1 LPGQVL
7 GTLAGVTRFVPSVR
21 SRGERADGNWLV
33 QRTSRVPANVQPFLD
48 DFMAY
53 VATEA
58 RDYVQSTPRPRS
70 PAQFREFVTAFLARI
85 AVPLEMVQQVIIA
98 AAYRWP
104 AGSAERVTKAATGAA
119 SAATAG
125 YGQTIAYGSALT
137 ATAGALTVGV
147 VGEMI
152 ELYAVASARTTAYRW
167 AGLYPGEQVIAADLE
182 QILRS
187 KHLLAAG
194 TRRHVGDEYLTA
206 LLDLI
211 EREMVDSIVVPLV
224 GPARAAYRSVR
235 NVGLAFDTPLT
246 RLADDAPNVPPSR
259 ADVVLR
265 FRELLDRF
273 EGPRRLA
280 PGWAAS

>member
-1 LPGQVL
+1 M
-7 GTLAGVTRFVPSVR
+7 
-21 SRGERADGNWLV
+21 
-33 QRTSRVPANVQPFLD
+33 SRVPANVQPFLD

-58 RDYVQSTPRPRS
+58 RDYVKTTPRPRS
-70 PAQFREFVTAFLARI
+70 PAQFRAFVTGFLTRI
-85 AVPLEMVQQVIIA
+85 AVPLEMVQQVLIA

-104 AGSAERVTKAATGAA
+104 AASAERVTKAATGAA

-167 AGLYPGEQVIAADLE
+167 AGLYPGDQMIASDLE

-194 TRRHVGDEYLTA
+194 TRRHIGDQYVTA

-246 RLADDAPNVPPSR
+246 RLPDDAANVPPAR
-259 ADVVLR
+259 ADVVLK

-273 EGPRRLA
+273 EGPRRLP
-280 PGWAAS
+280 PGWATS

>member
-1 LPGQVL
+1 
-7 GTLAGVTRFVPSVR
+7 
-21 SRGERADGNWLV
+21 V
-33 QRTSRVPANVQPFLD
+33 QRMARVPANVQPFLD
-48 DFMAY
+48 DFMTH
-53 VATEA
+53 VAAEA
-58 RDYVQSTPRPRS
+58 RDFVQSTPRPRS
-70 PAQFREFVTAFLARI
+70 PAQFRAFVTAFLARI
-85 AVPLEMVQQVIIA
+85 AVPLDMVQQVLIA

-104 AGSAERVTKAATGAA
+104 AASAERVTKAATGVA

-167 AGLYPGEQVIAADLE
+167 AGLYPGEEVIASDLE
-182 QILRS
+182 QILQS

-206 LLDLI
+206 LLDFI
-211 EREMVDSIVVPLV
+211 EREMVDSIVVPVV

-246 RLADDAPNVPPSR
+246 RLPADSANVPPPR
-259 ADVVLR
+259 ADVALR
-265 FRELLDRF
+265 FRELLARF
-273 EGPRRLA
+273 EGTRELPPGFA
-280 PGWAAS
+280 PSS